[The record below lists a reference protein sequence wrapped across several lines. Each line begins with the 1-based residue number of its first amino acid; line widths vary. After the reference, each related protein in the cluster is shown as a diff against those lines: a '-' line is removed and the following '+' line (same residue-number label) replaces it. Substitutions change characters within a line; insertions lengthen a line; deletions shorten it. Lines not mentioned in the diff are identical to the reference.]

1 MPDKLVLILCT
12 RSCAE
17 HDLLCSYTWN
27 LPQTQTCMHLTR
39 HLEGFVPVV
48 YLLVHYSG
56 TDWFWEKSRDWKGWL
71 DRYVWRRMDEM
82 PSNLA
87 CQPQLSL
94 WRRAQWKSYSSSL
107 LSDAINLC
115 VKTDGAG
122 GRSITGTNVIAHF
135 VNLSCLP
142 ATWGQLLCCICCQV
156 AGMCVQGERCLI
168 KWVH

>member
-1 MPDKLVLILCT
+1 MLDKLVLCT
-12 RSCAE
+12 RSCAV
-17 HDLLCSYTWN
+17 HNLLCSYTWN

-39 HLEGFVPVV
+39 HLEGFVHVSAV
-48 YLLVHYSG
+48 EWNRLIQR
-56 TDWFWEKSRDWKGWL
+56 EKSRDWKGWL

-115 VKTDGAG
+115 VETDGAG

-142 ATWGQLLCCICCQV
+142 ATWGQLLCCIWCQV
-156 AGMCVQGERCLI
+156 AGMCVQGERRLI
-168 KWVH
+168 KWGY